1 MTEEILEFLP
11 RKASLD
17 MFLIY
22 LGGIT
27 DVWKSASDMKNMWEK
42 LCRLFQDYRATESTQ
57 GSGIILQSQI
67 IKLN

>member
-1 MTEEILEFLP
+1 MTEEILEFLL

-27 DVWKSASDMKNMWEK
+27 DVKKCFGHEK
-42 LCRLFQDYRATESTQ
+42 YVRKIVQ
-57 GSGIILQSQI
+57 GFSGSLSH
-67 IKLN
+67 